1 MELLMPENISHFEF
15 LLVAGSLVGVWIKH
29 QMDYARLTTRVDQL
43 EDDNSD
49 FKKDVKQLLK
59 DIQEIKVLLAK
70 NKVT

>member
-1 MELLMPENISHFEF
+1 MLENISHFEF

-29 QMDYARLTTRVDQL
+29 QMDYAKLVTRVESL
-43 EDDNSD
+43 ENDNSD
-49 FKKDVKQLLK
+49 FKKDVKKLLE

>member
-1 MELLMPENISHFEF
+1 MPENISHFEF

>member
-1 MELLMPENISHFEF
+1 MPENITHFEF

-29 QMDYARLTTRVDQL
+29 QMDYARLTTRVEQL
-43 EDDNSD
+43 EGENSD

-70 NKVT
+70 NKVV